1 MEVKNIFGTRFSGT
15 IGKSMTA
22 SRWKGVHY
30 LREYTVPSNPRT
42 PLQVRHRLIFAKG
55 VDTWQ
60 GLLAAQQHLFDSLA
74 EGMSGYNLFI
84 KRWLEA
90 HTVGVDEVKLP
101 VVFEATSVEGPDLD
115 GCWLILRKGRKTLF
129 QENLS
134 DGNGNVAMSVQ
145 DVPYDIVLR
154 RAGLEEI
161 VETIHDVLEID
172 VPMTVESETLGLR
185 VVLDLPEEIRPPEEI
200 LEELM

>member
-15 IGKSMTA
+15 IGKSITA

-42 PLQVRHRLIFAKG
+42 PLQVRHRLIFSKG

-60 GLLAAQQHLFDSLA
+60 GLLTAQQDFFKALA
-74 EGMSGYNLFI
+74 EGMTGYNLFM

-90 HTVGVDEVKLP
+90 HTAGVEEVKLP
-101 VVFEATSVEGPDLD
+101 VAFEGSVDESDLD
-115 GCWLILRKGRKTLF
+115 GCWFILRRGRKTLF
-129 QENLS
+129 QKDLS
-134 DGNGNVAMSVQ
+134 DGTFGIAMSVQ